1 MPPPQ
6 VGMGENELFP
16 TPVVPP
22 GTGID
27 APEQPQF
34 GSGDAATPTAA
45 DFFPAF
51 TAAGPFQPIVLTAL
65 MQIGLG
71 PPPTTPGTQPVTV
84 SSAPSI
90 PQLPW
95 TPASGVVEPA
105 AAPAS
110 ADVPHPHPKPKPA
123 HKRKHKAHHA

>member
-1 MPPPQ
+1 
-6 VGMGENELFP
+6 MGENELFP

-27 APEQPQF
+27 EPDQPQF

-51 TAAGPFQPIVLTAL
+51 TAAGPFQPIVLTAI
-65 MQIGLG
+65 MQIGEG
-71 PPPTTPGTQPVTV
+71 PPPTTPGTQPVIV

-95 TPASGVVEPA
+95 TPGTPPGVEPDPEEPA
-105 AAPAS
+105 AAPVS
-110 ADVPHPHPKPKPA
+110 ADVPPA
-123 HKRKHKAHHA
+123 AKHKRKRKAHG